1 MEDRLL
7 RERGLVLG
15 FRVLDDRRLL
25 ETVLNLRP
33 GTHATMSGSW
43 ERPNPWPSALHS
55 AEKPVLIDRL
65 EARERANDSAAFVV
79 DEITRHVLM
88 HVLDP
93 CIRNEPWHV
102 WHWWLH
108 DQATLLL
115 SFYDWDCPD
124 GMCCAHPSLEPWL
137 LDLARA
143 RVIERAEDMEFTDE
157 WFDWQNQ
164 QHVQLLEQAQER

>member
-1 MEDRLL
+1 MRQFRPADEEGVLDAFAEGGDLGRMQVDAVV
-7 RERGLVLG
+7 RER
-15 FRVLDDRRLL
+15 
-25 ETVLNLRP
+25 
-33 GTHATMSGSW
+33 
-43 ERPNPWPSALHS
+43 
-55 AEKPVLIDRL
+55 DRL

-88 HVLDP
+88 HVRDP